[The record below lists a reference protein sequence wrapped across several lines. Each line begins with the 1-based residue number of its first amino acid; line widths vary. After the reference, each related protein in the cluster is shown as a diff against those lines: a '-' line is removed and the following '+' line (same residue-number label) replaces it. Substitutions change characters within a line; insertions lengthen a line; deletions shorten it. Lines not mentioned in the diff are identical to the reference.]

1 MQNRRGWC
9 DSSTGFQPSPCASIR
24 APARQAIEL
33 NRRRL
38 PRRARESEGGLRYT
52 ATADG
57 PFLATRIPVSA
68 RTSQAW
74 LRWFNSAFASR
85 LFRVASIAAMQR
97 SLKPQSTGQHRGDPP
112 ASNAECGVRN
122 AERGIETHPYWCFDR
137 FSLRTPRSEFRGS
150 VADVAQQRQQQFRK
164 LPGNCPTR
172 VRVSPSTPFQF
183 RRKKAD

>member
-74 LRWFNSAFASR
+74 LRRFNSAFVSR

-97 SLKPQSTGQHRGDPP
+97 SLKPQSTGQHRGDSPLMEAEPDKRAGTVPKTDRSALRKGEHDLRLPP
-112 ASNAECGVRN
+112 LHADLAEHPC
-122 AERGIETHPYWCFDR
+122 THLVNEIR
-137 FSLRTPRSEFRGS
+137 
-150 VADVAQQRQQQFRK
+150 
-164 LPGNCPTR
+164 PGQHR
-172 VRVSPSTPFQF
+172 
-183 RRKKAD
+183 